1 MKNIATI
8 IGDMRTLKFIVSL
21 LLSASAFCLS
31 SCEQADLV
39 NDNLD
44 NGDVTFV
51 SKDQLKMKFGSA
63 FAKVLAE
70 DKEAREIVKEEALKQ
85 IDYDYDVLYLM
96 IKDRKNKMGNTL
108 EQLLLK
114 YIPQDSLSIIVDMI
128 PNLTIFV
135 PELPEN
141 TFSAETWNISNMIP
155 KVAVRLTS
163 SSEIPI
169 WSVLGKERI
178 LAPNEIP
185 AFPVVVI
192 KENERIIAS
201 SSSNTR
207 QVLDNRLNGLAFLD
221 SSFDNLSTN
230 DKMIV
235 TRSTYER
242 YHQGS
247 STMDPRFT
255 KVKEA
260 YEKVPKG
267 TGWQRDYIYY
277 NISSSNPN
285 GPFQYQCKEF
295 LWGFE
300 MNGDVV
306 GAINK
311 ISDQAGDPQYYGNVT
326 GIIMGKI
333 RVVGSGWVDGEFE
346 FKVKVYVAS
355 KTAVGNEFVTY
366 FRIKATDLFDITAA
380 RNGDVYTVYSAKN
393 KRVLFAD
400 PIPLFSW
407 NLDNYSSTIKIALE
421 EVDNTETIV
430 QTSSTT
436 SEFATNFGFDATFGE
451 VVKLGGKFGASAK
464 VNKTVTYQ
472 VSTTKGN
479 DELGEVIINFGDDIL
494 VDDTSMGTPLNG
506 KYFYLNMS
514 PQYYT
519 GWYRLFISPG
529 SIN

>member
-1 MKNIATI
+1 MTTI
-8 IGDMRTLKFIVSL
+8 TSNVRTVKFIMSL
-21 LLSASAFCLS
+21 LLTVSGFCVLS
-31 SCEQADLV
+31 CGKVDLMS
-39 NDNLD
+39 DNL
-44 NGDVTFV
+44 NEREMTYI
-51 SKDQLKMKFGSA
+51 SKDQLKMQFGSA

-70 DKEAREIVKEEALKQ
+70 DKEVREIVKEEALKQ

-96 IKDRKNKMGNTL
+96 IKDRKNKMGNTV

-114 YIPQDSLSIIVDMI
+114 YIPEASLSIIVDMI
-128 PNLTIFV
+128 PNLTIFI

-141 TFSAETWNISNMIP
+141 TFSAETWDISSVIP
-155 KVAVRLTS
+155 KVAVRLFS
-163 SSEIPI
+163 SNKVPI
-169 WSVLGKERI
+169 WSILGKERI

-192 KENERIIAS
+192 KENERVVTDTS
-201 SSSNTR
+201 LKTR
-207 QVLDNRLNGLAFLD
+207 QILDNRLHGLVFLD

-230 DKMIV
+230 GRMIV
-235 TRSTYER
+235 TRSSPYER
-242 YHQGS
+242 PPHGAR
-247 STMDPRFT
+247 TMDPRFA

-285 GPFQYQCKEF
+285 GPFQYQYKEF

-311 ISDQAGDPQYYGNVT
+311 ISDQAGEPQYYGNVT
-326 GIIMGKI
+326 GTTIGGAI
-333 RVVGSGWVDGEFE
+333 RVEGSGWTDGEFE

-380 RNGDVYTVYSAKN
+380 RNGDVYTVHSARN
-393 KRVLFAD
+393 KRVLFAE

-407 NLDNYSSTIKIALE
+407 NLDNYSSTIKIAIE
-421 EVDNTETIV
+421 EVDNAETIV

-464 VNKTVTYQ
+464 VNKTITYQ

-494 VDDTSMGTPLNG
+494 VNTTSIGTPSGGN
-506 KYFYLNMS
+506 YFYLNMT

-529 SIN
+529 AIN